1 MEEGL
6 FNVVSIVGIMIA
18 SIILGFKFLLGFV
31 KYVQN
36 HKVKYPPKI

>member
-6 FNVVSIVGIMIA
+6 FNVVSIVGIMIV
-18 SIILGFKFLLGFV
+18 SVILGFKFLLEFV